1 MSFNTSVPLTCH
13 TTSRKA
19 ASTASALAE
28 RLEMET
34 THNLY
39 GFWKF
44 AFPGTEHIN
53 IKSPF
58 FAADME
64 LTIELLKSAST

>member
-1 MSFNTSVPLTCH
+1 MAEL
-13 TTSRKA
+13 RKA

-28 RLEMET
+28 HLEIPQEHSSLET

-44 AFPGTEHIN
+44 ALSGTEYIN
-53 IKSPF
+53 IKSSLL
-58 FAADME
+58 AAYME
-64 LTIELLKSAST
+64 LTIEL